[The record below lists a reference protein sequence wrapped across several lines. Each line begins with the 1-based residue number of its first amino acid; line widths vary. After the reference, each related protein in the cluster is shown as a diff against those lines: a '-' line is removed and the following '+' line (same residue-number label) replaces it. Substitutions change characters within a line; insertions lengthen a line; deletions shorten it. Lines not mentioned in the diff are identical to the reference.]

1 MTDVSACIGTAA
13 PYYNIVLV
21 LILIPLFIK
30 LLTIKN
36 KKINLKP
43 WKILGIA
50 LSIYVV
56 EEILTI
62 LNGLGIT
69 NSPSILPPVFE
80 FIIITLF
87 IYMLLA
93 QKEDLR

>member
-1 MTDVSACIGTAA
+1 MTNIAHCIGIAA

-21 LILIPLFIK
+21 IILIPLFIK

-43 WKILGIA
+43 WKILAIVLGIY
-50 LSIYVV
+50 IV
-56 EEILTI
+56 EEVLTI

-69 NSPSILPPVFE
+69 NSPKILPPIFE

-87 IYMLLA
+87 IYMLLT
-93 QKEDLR
+93 QKEDLK